1 MSTLI
6 QWFPGHMAKS
16 LRLIEDNI
24 GLADVIIYV
33 LDARAPTACFNPE
46 LNRIAGNKP
55 VLYIL
60 NKADLADDKETA
72 QWVKFFAA
80 KGGGALKLDAK
91 ITNSGKGIIAAVKKL
106 AAERIAKYAGKSINY
121 TVKGIIVGVP
131 NCGKSTVINNLAGGA
146 KAKVGNKP
154 GVTRGKQ
161 WLKISDT
168 FDLMDTPGVLWGD
181 LTDQA
186 TARRLAFIGCV
197 KDEVTDT
204 VGLAKL
210 LIAELN
216 NSGYGGLLVKRY
228 KLDANVFEADGNA
241 VENAFE
247 RIARKRGCLLSGGAI
262 DAERAAALILDEFRS
277 GVLGK
282 VTLEKCG
289 VSAAV
294 K

>member
-33 LDARAPTACFNPE
+33 LDARAPVACFNPE

-55 VLYIL
+55 VLYVL

-72 QWVKFFAA
+72 QWVKLFTA
-80 KGGGALKLDAK
+80 KGGGALRLDAK
-91 ITNSGKGIIAAVKKL
+91 ITNSAKGIISAVKKL
-106 AAERIAKYAGKSINY
+106 AAERIAKYAGKSISY
-121 TVKGIIVGVP
+121 TVKAIIVGVP
-131 NCGKSTVINNLAGGA
+131 NCGKSTIINNLAGGA

-181 LTDQA
+181 LTDQT
-186 TARRLAFIGCV
+186 TARLLAFIGCI

-204 VGLAKL
+204 AGLAKL
-210 LIAELN
+210 LIAELA
-216 NSGYGGLLVKRY
+216 GLGCGGLLIKRY
-228 KLDANVFEADGNA
+228 KLDGDIFKAGGNAAENVFET
-241 VENAFE
+241 
-247 RIARKRGCLLSGGAI
+247 IARKRGCLLPGGAI
-262 DAERAAALILDEFRS
+262 DADRAATLILDEFRS
-277 GVLGK
+277 GILGK
-282 VTLEKCG
+282 VTLEKYE
-289 VSAAV
+289 